1 MEGRTLTL
9 GEGAWSGSFEDLP
22 AENAN
27 GQPYEYTIREIIN
40 GRPHGDGDVFAYG
53 ETHTAVSVAGSQQE
67 GYVVT
72 NSLWKAGL
80 VAVPVYKTWDLGPGM
95 SGYPVAFELY
105 RHVQGEDASGAVRG
119 GKPRLRLWRAL
130 SGGVS

>member
-1 MEGRTLTL
+1 M
-9 GEGAWSGSFEDLP
+9 
-22 AENAN
+22 
-27 GQPYEYTIREIIN
+27 
-40 GRPHGDGDVFAYG
+40 
-53 ETHTAVSVAGSQQE
+53 AGSQQE

-105 RHVQGEDASGAVRG
+105 RHVQGEDGRRCDGAALPRNG
-119 GKPRLRLWRAL
+119 G
-130 SGGVS
+130 

>member
-1 MEGRTLTL
+1 M
-9 GEGAWSGSFEDLP
+9 ASP
-22 AENAN
+22 M
-27 GQPYEYTIREIIN
+27 EYTIREIIN

-105 RHVQGEDASGAVRG
+105 RHVQGEDASGAVRVE
-119 GKPRLRLWRAL
+119 KPRLRLRRAL